1 MSTPQLP
8 LVLRAPADQ
17 RLETFVGNDI
27 AVAALRALAQGDD
40 TGTAYVSGA
49 EASGKTHV
57 LLATVAAANEAG
69 RNAAYLPLHAMC
81 GHLAAA
87 LDGREAAALVALDGL
102 NAIVGER
109 EDETALFHFHNRARA
124 AGCSVIY
131 AARTHPD
138 GLGLELPDLRSRLA
152 QGLRFTLATPDDDAR
167 CEILRRRAARRGL
180 LLDEAALEFLLRRA
194 SRNLSELATLFE
206 RIDRESLAAQRRVT
220 VPFLREL
227 LSQEYQPPLP

>member
-49 EASGKTHV
+49 EASGKTHA

-69 RNAAYLPLHAMC
+69 RDAAYLPLHAMR

-87 LDGREAAALVALDGL
+87 LDGREAAALVALDGWD
-102 NAIVGER
+102 AIVGER
-109 EDETALFHFHNRARA
+109 EDETALFHSILPQIRAF
-124 AGCSVIY
+124 S
-131 AARTHPD
+131 
-138 GLGLELPDLRSRLA
+138 
-152 QGLRFTLATPDDDAR
+152 GLRLFAVCIAQQKAFLMLTIRILNIMCFTLNI
-167 CEILRRRAARRGL
+167 C
-180 LLDEAALEFLLRRA
+180 
-194 SRNLSELATLFE
+194 
-206 RIDRESLAAQRRVT
+206 
-220 VPFLREL
+220 
-227 LSQEYQPPLP
+227 